1 MTGLLVVDDE
11 EGVRRSLRK
20 ALSGEDYALFF
31 AENGRE
37 ALNVVRSESASI
49 DIVVCDLKMPGIDG
63 LETLVEIA
71 RTDPEITR
79 IILTGYATMDN
90 AVISLNAGIDG
101 FLTKPFDN
109 RELRQKI
116 RELHLRKK
124 LRQFVSEQVLRE
136 MQNNGGSLAPRSRE
150 ATVLFIDIRRFSQIS
165 ESLSPEG
172 LSNLLG
178 HYFTLID
185 NVICEFNGTVDK
197 HIGDGIMGVFGAPI
211 SYGDDAGRAVNAA
224 LAIVRDIP
232 VINRQLAE
240 SGISISIGIGIG
252 IGTGEVM
259 AGIFGSNRKKEYT
272 VFGSA
277 VNFAS
282 RLEGLAGENEILV
295 CANTKK
301 RIEGEFTTDRM
312 ELPGGREGEK
322 AVEIYRVM
330 NDFRLMDQN
339 SIDN

>member
-20 ALSGEDYALFF
+20 APGGEDYALFF

-37 ALNVVRSESASI
+37 ALDVVRSESASI

-109 RELRQKI
+109 RELRQKV

-185 NVICEFNGTVDK
+185 NVICEFEGTVDK

-211 SYGDDAGRAVNAA
+211 SYGDDAGRAVKAA

-232 VINRQLAE
+232 GINKQLAE
-240 SGISISIGIGIG
+240 SGIAISIGIGIG
-252 IGTGEVM
+252 TGQVM

-272 VFGSA
+272 VFGPA

-295 CANTKK
+295 CGNTKSK
-301 RIEGEFTTDRM
+301 IEGEFTTARM
-312 ELPGGREGEK
+312 EFPGSGEGEK
-322 AVEIYRVM
+322 AVEIYRIM
-330 NDFRLMDQN
+330 NGFHRKDQN

>member
-1 MTGLLVVDDE
+1 
-11 EGVRRSLRK
+11 
-20 ALSGEDYALFF
+20 
-31 AENGRE
+31 
-37 ALNVVRSESASI
+37 
-49 DIVVCDLKMPGIDG
+49 
-63 LETLVEIA
+63 
-71 RTDPEITR
+71 
-79 IILTGYATMDN
+79 
-90 AVISLNAGIDG
+90 VISLNAGIDG

-109 RELRQKI
+109 RELRQKV

-252 IGTGEVM
+252 TGEVM

-272 VFGSA
+272 VFGPA